1 VLSPGEL
8 EFAGHVKQLVTAE
21 APVEAEYLPA
31 AQLVH
36 PALPLVSLYVPAT
49 HGEHGPPSG
58 PEYPALHVHAKDE
71 ELIAGELEF
80 RGHTPQLDAAEAP
93 TVLEC
98 VPDPQLVHA
107 ALPLAILYVPATHA
121 EHVPPFG
128 PEYPALQAHAVTSEL
143 ELGAFAFTGHTT
155 QVVAV
160 VAPVVLEYVPAPQLA
175 HASVPLAILYVPAT
189 HGEHGPPP
197 GPAYPALHTHA
208 ASDELMLVDVVSA
221 GQPKHVDAIVAPVDV
236 EYVPAPQL
244 VHAALP
250 LVCLYVPAPHAAH
263 GPPSGPVYPALQGNG
278 TNVHGPPT
286 GPEYPTLQEQA
297 ELAPS
302 EKEFAGHAKH
312 VVASVAP
319 VAAEYVPD
327 GHSIH
332 WLTPA
337 LPEYC
342 PAGQFVHVRSLVAPP
357 TTENL
362 PAAQLR
368 QFEHGV
374 PETYALPPFVQVVVW
389 YWPAG
394 QNTFPVAHDTF
405 IPLNVDPTTP
415 ASKMTCK
422 YPVLAV
428 YVKCGREIGIV
439 PPCSVMY
446 VFGDPG
452 VWQFKA
458 EEHL

>member
-1 VLSPGEL
+1 MHATLPLAILYVPAPHATHVPPFGPVYPALQTQAVTTVLRLGEL
-8 EFAGHVKQLVTAE
+8 EFAGHVKQFVTAE
-21 APVEAEYLPA
+21 APVEVEYLPA

-36 PALPLVSLYVPAT
+36 PTLPLVSLYVPAP

-98 VPDPQLVHA
+98 VPDPQLVHS

-160 VAPVVLEYVPAPQLA
+160 VAPVVLEYVPIPQLT
-175 HASVPLAILYVPAT
+175 HASAPLATLYVPAT

-208 ASDELMLVDVVSA
+208 ARDELMLVDVVSA

-250 LVCLYVPAPHAAH
+250 LVSLYVPAPHAAH
-263 GPPSGPVYPALQGNG
+263 GPPSGPVYPGLQFAGTHGPPAGPMYPVVQVQAVTAVLELGDTESDGQAKQVDAVVAAAVPEYFPVPQFKHAALPLDSLYVPAPHAEHVPPSGPVYPALQGAG
-278 TNVHGPPT
+278 THGPPA
-286 GPEYPTLQEQA
+286 GPMYPVVQVQA
-297 ELAPS
+297 VTAVLGLGDTELDGQPKQVDA
-302 EKEFAGHAKH
+302 
-312 VVASVAP
+312 VVAA
-319 VAAEYVPD
+319 
-327 GHSIH
+327 
-332 WLTPA
+332 
-337 LPEYC
+337 
-342 PAGQFVHVRSLVAPP
+342 
-357 TTENL
+357 
-362 PAAQLR
+362 
-368 QFEHGV
+368 
-374 PETYALPPFVQVVVW
+374 VV
-389 YWPAG
+389 
-394 QNTFPVAHDTF
+394 
-405 IPLNVDPTTP
+405 
-415 ASKMTCK
+415 
-422 YPVLAV
+422 
-428 YVKCGREIGIV
+428 
-439 PPCSVMY
+439 
-446 VFGDPG
+446 
-452 VWQFKA
+452 
-458 EEHL
+458 EE